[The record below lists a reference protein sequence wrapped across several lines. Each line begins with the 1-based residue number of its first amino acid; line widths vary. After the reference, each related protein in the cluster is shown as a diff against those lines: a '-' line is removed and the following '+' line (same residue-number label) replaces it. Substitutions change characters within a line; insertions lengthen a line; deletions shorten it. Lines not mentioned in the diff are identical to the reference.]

1 MNLPVEPADLLLK
14 KIQRLENQMQAIIY
28 LTKAALSLIKR
39 MSQGERI
46 PVEQIESLEKAMDTL
61 NPGNRR

>member
-1 MNLPVEPADLLLK
+1 MNLPVETNEILLK

-39 MSQGERI
+39 ISQGEKI
-46 PVEQIESLEKAMDTL
+46 PVEQIESIEKAMDTL